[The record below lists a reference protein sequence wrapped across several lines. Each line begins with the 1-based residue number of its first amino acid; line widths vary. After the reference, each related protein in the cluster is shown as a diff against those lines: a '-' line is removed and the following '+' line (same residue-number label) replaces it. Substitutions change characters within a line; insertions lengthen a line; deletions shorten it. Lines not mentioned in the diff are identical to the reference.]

1 MKITKHLVKYQDY
14 ELKNI
19 LECKDDNV
27 NEGAFTRERKM
38 TFKDIISIILG
49 RKGLTSRM
57 ELFDFYKKAEKKAV
71 SKQDY
76 SKQRMKIKE
85 KFWIDANNAI
95 VKQFY
100 DELKY
105 NKLNEYIVIAI
116 DGSKTILPRV
126 KELEEKYGLAN
137 ANNSQQKCVQCLIS
151 GCYDV
156 LNNIMLNIEI
166 EPYASDEREVSK
178 KNIMQLKKVFP
189 NKKFLIIFDRGY
201 PSIDMIYFLEKNNL
215 KYLIRL
221 QSSTYENEKRNMKS
235 NDEMVEI
242 KLSGDRLTGKMS
254 DETRE
259 ELKKLKKLK
268 TRFVKCEL
276 STNQAEWLTTNLEQE
291 MYSDDMLKDLYFK
304 RWEIEKAYDNL
315 KNKLQIENISGKKDH
330 IVKQDIRATIIIYN
344 MIEAANFIL
353 KDEIINDEN
362 NKYQYK
368 INTNIL
374 IGAFKNL
381 FIDFVIT
388 ESPKKKEQLMGL
400 LQEFAIKSKIA
411 IMENRS
417 YKREFKSGNLK
428 CKTNMKR
435 SF

>member
-137 ANNSQQKCVQCLIS
+137 ANNSQQKCVQCLVS

-178 KNIMQLKKVFP
+178 KI
-189 NKKFLIIFDRGY
+189 
-201 PSIDMIYFLEKNNL
+201 
-215 KYLIRL
+215 
-221 QSSTYENEKRNMKS
+221 
-235 NDEMVEI
+235 
-242 KLSGDRLTGKMS
+242 
-254 DETRE
+254 
-259 ELKKLKKLK
+259 
-268 TRFVKCEL
+268 
-276 STNQAEWLTTNLEQE
+276 
-291 MYSDDMLKDLYFK
+291 
-304 RWEIEKAYDNL
+304 
-315 KNKLQIENISGKKDH
+315 
-330 IVKQDIRATIIIYN
+330 
-344 MIEAANFIL
+344 
-353 KDEIINDEN
+353 
-362 NKYQYK
+362 
-368 INTNIL
+368 
-374 IGAFKNL
+374 
-381 FIDFVIT
+381 
-388 ESPKKKEQLMGL
+388 
-400 LQEFAIKSKIA
+400 
-411 IMENRS
+411 
-417 YKREFKSGNLK
+417 
-428 CKTNMKR
+428 
-435 SF
+435 